1 MINTE
6 KLTKLRYKIVSIV
19 GAMAALKVAK
29 NEVRRRLKKA
39 IMSLS
44 ESERHRQ
51 SVALCQKVRL
61 VSWSDR

>member
-44 ESERHRQ
+44 ESERYRQ

-61 VSWSDR
+61 VS